1 VDGRPISELEELN
14 ARTQGSAEMFR
25 RAGRVMPGGVP
36 SSFQLREPWPIYLV
50 RGEGPRVWDVDG
62 NEYLDFHNGF
72 GAMVQGHAH
81 PAIGAAVA
89 ERYAR
94 GTHFGAPTEDA
105 VVVAEELVRR
115 FGLPRWRFTNSGTE
129 STMGAIR
136 IARGLTGREDVV
148 RMAGSYHGHHDTVM
162 VGSSTGIPASTA
174 EHVHTVPFNDAG
186 ALERIVEERAPA
198 CVIMEPAMT
207 HGGFVPPE
215 EGYLES
221 VRELTRRHR
230 VVLIFDEVKT
240 GLTIAAGGGVE
251 RFGVRPDI
259 VTLAKAL
266 GGGLPSG
273 AIGMTSEVARVLED
287 DSVPQLG
294 TFNGNPLGMAATR
307 ANLLEVLTADAYER
321 LEALGERIRRGCD
334 AALADHGT
342 PGRPV
347 GLGAKGYLRF
357 ERPPDP
363 ELVWPAAMNRGIL
376 MTHGRGYEWTL
387 NVAHTEETV
396 DRYVGVMGELIARS
410 SDSARA

>member
-1 VDGRPISELEELN
+1 MSELAELN
-14 ARTQGSAEMFR
+14 ERTRGSAELFR

-50 RGEGPRVWDVDG
+50 RGDGPRVWDVDG

-72 GAMVQGHAH
+72 GSMVQGHAH

-89 ERYAR
+89 GRYAQ

-105 VVVAEELVRR
+105 VVVAEELARR

-136 IARGLTGREDVV
+136 IARGLTGRNDVV

-162 VGSSTGIPASTA
+162 VGSSAGIPASVA
-174 EHVHTVPFNDAG
+174 DHVHTVPFNDAG
-186 ALERIVEERAPA
+186 ALERIVERRAPA

-215 EGYLES
+215 EGYLEA
-221 VRELTRRHR
+221 VREVTRRDG

-251 RFGVRPDI
+251 RFGVRPDV

-273 AIGMTSEVARVLED
+273 AIGMTSEVARVVED
-287 DSVPQLG
+287 GSVPQLG
-294 TFNGNPLGMAATR
+294 TFNGNPFGMTAAR
-307 ANLLEVLTADAYER
+307 ANLIEVLTRDAYER
-321 LEALGERIRRGCD
+321 LESLGERLRAGCD
-334 AALADHGT
+334 EVLADHG
-342 PGRPV
+342 RAV
-347 GLGAKGYLRF
+347 ALGAKGCLRF
-357 ERPPDP
+357 ERPPDR
-363 ELVWPAAMNRGIL
+363 ELVWLRAMNRGIY
-376 MTHGRGYEWTL
+376 MTRGRGYEWTL
-387 NVAHTEETV
+387 SVAHTEETV
-396 DRYVGVMGELIARS
+396 DRYVELVGELTPRS
-410 SDSARA
+410 SGSVRA